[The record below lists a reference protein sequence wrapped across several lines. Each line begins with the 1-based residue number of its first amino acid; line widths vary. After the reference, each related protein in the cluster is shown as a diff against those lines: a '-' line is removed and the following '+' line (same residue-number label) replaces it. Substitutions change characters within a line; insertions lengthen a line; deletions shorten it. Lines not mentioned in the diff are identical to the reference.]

1 MWIEFLED
9 DDRRVRRVKGGITTG
24 VVRYKRGMVENVPR
38 VYGEA
43 VIAAGKAKAT
53 TSPHEEPANATPAS
67 SGSSDGAA
75 VATRSRRRR
84 GG

>member
-1 MWIEFLED
+1 MWIKFEQA
-9 DDRRVRRVKGGITTG
+9 DDRRVQRVKGGITTG
-24 VVRYKRGMVENVPR
+24 VVRYKPGMVENVPR

-43 VIAAGKAKAT
+43 MIAAGKAKAT
-53 TSPHEEPANATPAS
+53 TSPHEETANATPS
-67 SGSSDGAA
+67 PSGSSDGAA